1 MFRQFMHDR
10 GKVSSEKLDAL
21 EQVEVKDGIGEILE
35 DVSRNRT
42 LAARKT
48 LALLE
53 KSPDEIKPLMK
64 QARRLIFAKGNDSH
78 DYKFSSAVLEDVYHL
93 PAGLRPTFLAASM
106 FNLKGSGDRDNGLI
120 RRAEAALAKG

>member
-1 MFRQFMHDR
+1 VLK
-10 GKVSSEKLDAL
+10 GGVA
-21 EQVEVKDGIGEILE
+21 EVLA
-35 DVSRNRT
+35 DVSKDRT

-53 KSPDEIKPLMK
+53 KDPAQIGPLMK

-78 DYKFSSAVLEDVYHL
+78 DYKFSSAVLEDAYHMA
-93 PAGLRPTFLAASM
+93 PALRPTFLAASM